1 MRDTFCLLA
10 LLAWPAPEVFT
21 NGYVTMAPTNGESR
35 PRIMRMTKSS
45 TTTVVMPGETRRRKF
60 QCYVRRPSHEGDPE
74 EEDYATS
81 SSSNDDNDGGRTDFL
96 STNNN
101 NNNHHSLP
109 RRALF
114 RNSFLS
120 WMAATTSLALDP
132 PLPAKAELV
141 QFPCA
146 PGTLRNTYHFM
157 RAGQSLLEAQN
168 VWGTNPLFL
177 TNRENAL
184 SNVGI
189 HQVQEAC
196 RVLDDAQLHL
206 SLVKFP
212 LTANAIDT
220 SDIIASTL
228 QIGRNQMVPEY
239 TYMDQRGIGKW
250 DMLPLDSTLE
260 AVWAMDAKEADK
272 DGWVRFCLVCLYV
285 CVCACVI

>member
-10 LLAWPAPEVFT
+10 LLAWSVPEVFI
-21 NGYVTMAPTNGESR
+21 NGYVTMAPTKGASH
-35 PRIMRMTKSS
+35 PRIMRMTKS
-45 TTTVVMPGETRRRKF
+45 TTTTTTTFVKTRETRRRSF
-60 QCYVRRPSHEGDPE
+60 QCYGRRPSHEGDQE
-74 EEDYATS
+74 EEKDTASS
-81 SSSNDDNDGGRTDFL
+81 SSSNEDDGGTGFRFP
-96 STNNN
+96 SNNT
-101 NNNHHSLP
+101 HSLP

-114 RNSFLS
+114 RNCCLS
-120 WMAATTSLALDP
+120 WMAATTSLALVP
-132 PLPAKAELV
+132 PPPAKAELV
-141 QFPCA
+141 QFPCE

-184 SNVGI
+184 SDVGI
-189 HQVQEAC
+189 AQVQEAC
-196 RVLDDAQLHL
+196 RVLEDAQLHL

-220 SDIIASTL
+220 SDIVASTL
-228 QIGRNQMVPEY
+228 QIGRNQIVPEY

-260 AVWAMDAKEADK
+260 AVWAMDAKEAGK
-272 DGWVRFCLVCLYV
+272 DGWVRSCFV
-285 CVCACVI
+285 CVYGNVI